1 MNLTRRNWVARA
13 VALAASSFGG
23 AAFATGRGIKVSL
36 WDTGAMA
43 LHTDGQGPMMGMA
56 MSATGQRLPM
66 AHMGIKLSS
75 HTVAAGLV
83 SFNVRNDSKV
93 LAHEM
98 VVSRINNA
106 KMPLPF
112 KQGDNK
118 VDEDAA
124 GALGEV
130 AELEPGKSG
139 ALKLTLKRGQY
150 ILYCNVVGHYAH
162 GMWTILTVT

>member
-1 MNLTRRNWVARA
+1 
-13 VALAASSFGG
+13 
-23 AAFATGRGIKVSL
+23 
-36 WDTGAMA
+36 
-43 LHTDGQGPMMGMA
+43 
-56 MSATGQRLPM
+56 M
-66 AHMGIKLSS
+66 AHMGIKLSA
-75 HTVAAGLV
+75 HTVVAGAV

-98 VVSRINNA
+98 VVSRIKNA
-106 KMPLPF
+106 KTPLPY
-112 KQGDNK
+112 KQAENK

-139 ALKLTLKRGQY
+139 SLKLNLKRGQY

-162 GMWTILTVT
+162 GMWAILTVT